1 MQPAASR
8 ASAAPGR
15 STMSGP
21 LERTPCAI
29 TSIRR
34 NTRVRIGTEG
44 STAEA
49 VEPLSPLLH
58 RADLTK
64 KRRRVEI
71 RAPPLRFSIFV
82 VDDEGHWHL
91 HGLVRGRDA
100 CEFAALSPRHRALA
114 DHGIALRDGPLD
126 LVVDVGQSRPQ
137 RGVEWAAAGLGSG
150 SVAWW

>member
-1 MQPAASR
+1 
-8 ASAAPGR
+8 
-15 STMSGP
+15 MSGP

-34 NTRVRIGTEG
+34 NTRVRIGAEG

-71 RAPPLRFSIFV
+71 RAPPLRLSIFV

-91 HGLVRGRDA
+91 HGLVRSWDA
-100 CEFAALSPRHRALA
+100 CEFSALSTRHRALL
-114 DHGIALRDGPLD
+114 DLGVALRDGQID
-126 LVVDVGQSRPQ
+126 LVLYV
-137 RGVEWAAAGLGSG
+137 
-150 SVAWW
+150 